1 MKPLARGYIHLVA
14 FIIIFCPCTLL
25 IIYSNGPQALF
36 ASLIYSGSLI
46 IQYGVS
52 AFYHTYTWSRKKY
65 LLLRRIDHAAIF
77 VLIAGSATPI
87 CLLKLKSTIGLQLL
101 SIIWLVAIIGIFMTT
116 MWTHVPKWARSLL
129 YVFMG
134 WIGVFYFSEIKSS
147 LNIINIE
154 LLILGGVT
162 YTLGA
167 LIYAFRWPNP
177 FPTVFGYHEIFHVLV
192 VFGSGFHFAL
202 NYNIATT

>member
-14 FIIIFCPCTLL
+14 FFIILCPCILL
-25 IIYSNGPQALF
+25 ITYSNGPRAIF

-46 IQYGVS
+46 MQYGVS

-87 CLLKLKSTIGLQLL
+87 CLLTLNSAIGFRLL
-101 SIIWLVAIIGIFMTT
+101 SIFWVIAFIGMLMTT
-116 MWTHVPKWARSLL
+116 MWTHVPKWARALL
-129 YVFMG
+129 YLFMG
-134 WIGVFYFSEIKSS
+134 SIGVFYFSEIKSS
-147 LNIINIE
+147 LNIINIQ
-154 LLILGGVT
+154 LLVLGGAT

-167 LIYAFRWPNP
+167 LIYAFKWPDP

-192 VFGSGFHFAL
+192 VLGSGFHFAL
-202 NYNIATT
+202 NYNLATT